1 MATKR
6 TIDEDRA
13 WHLDRKVPISLIFA
27 ILVQT
32 GGFFWWAASAT
43 ERLSVLE
50 KKAELYAP
58 QSDRLTRVETKLEA
72 VQEGISEIKFILR
85 REPLRHK

>member
-6 TIDEDRA
+6 TATEDRS

-43 ERLSVLE
+43 ERLTALE
-50 KKAELYAP
+50 KKADLFAP

-72 VQEGISEIKFILR
+72 VQEGVSEIKFILR
-85 REPLRHK
+85 RETPNRK